1 MKKQLLLLVMMLLPL
16 VVWADAVN
24 INGIYYNLSGSTAEV
39 TSHPDK
45 YSGSI
50 VIPSSVKY
58 GTNNYTVTGIGNLA
72 FYQCTELTEL
82 TIPSSITYIGDTSD
96 PRNAYVFD
104 GCNENVFKKVKIS
117 DLEAWC
123 KITFADNSYANPL
136 KKAHH
141 LYLNESEITD
151 LVIPNTITTLGT
163 FQFESCYGITSL
175 TIPSTVTNLGLATF
189 YDCRNLTTVNIAPGL
204 TTIGVNMFL
213 WCEKL
218 TSINIPNTVTTI
230 QNGAFGNTG
239 LTSIEIPN
247 SVTSIEYCAFQV
259 CKDLTSITIPNSVTS
274 IGNYAFIECSSLGSI
289 EIPNSVTSIGDGA
302 LRGCYGLKS
311 ITVDAGNTVYDSR
324 GGCNA
329 IINTTSNTLITGCS
343 TTTIPNSVTSIG
355 DYAFSGCSPTSM
367 EIPNSVTSI
376 GIEAFSG
383 CGGLTSVSIPN
394 SVTSI
399 GHAAFQ
405 GCSRLTSIEIPNTVT
420 SIASSLFRYCSGLTS
435 IEIPNS
441 VTSIGEWAFYQ
452 CSGLTSITIP
462 NSVNKIGNTAFY
474 QCHKLNSVTIPNSV
488 TSIEE
493 GLFMYC
499 TSLTSI
505 TIPYSVKKIGENA
518 FYGCSNLSSVSIER
532 IKPITIL
539 SNVFTN
545 RTNAT
550 LYVPSGNKKLYE
562 AANYWKEFKE
572 IVEKAEW
579 TPRNINFADAK
590 VKAICIQNWDINGDG
605 ELAKQEADI
614 VTNLGEVFAGNT
626 SITSFNELQYFTGLT
641 SIERKIF
648 SGCNSLTS
656 ITIPSSVNNIEYGAF
671 AGCRSLISITV
682 DANNSSYDSRNGCN
696 AIIRTA
702 DNVLMAGCSKTIIEN
717 SVKAI
722 APLAFAGYDN
732 IVSIEIP
739 NSVEDIAP
747 SAFDSCTGLTTLTLP
762 NSVKYIWDRAFYNCT
777 GLSEIQSFIES
788 PFTIRDDVFWS
799 WNETDGTDDK
809 TTLYENIKLYVPY
822 GKVDTYKATNGW
834 KNFKNILEMADTSPI
849 TITADNMTIEY
860 GDALPEFTF
869 KSEGGELSGTPT
881 ITCEATATSPAGNY
895 PIIVSKGT
903 VENLHVT
910 YVAGTLTIGK
920 APLTIKVGNYTK
932 KQGEQNPEFALSYEG
947 FKLDQTN
954 EVLSKQPVVSCE
966 ANATSEPGE
975 YPIVVSGA
983 EADNYEISYVAGV
996 LTITEA
1002 DPVTVT
1008 ANSYTITYGD
1018 PLPTFEYTSEGAA
1031 LNGTP
1036 AITCEATANSPAG
1049 IYPITIAK
1057 GTVTNYNVT
1066 YVNGILTINKGDQT
1080 ISWEQNFD
1088 DIKVGDQVEL
1098 TAISSSGL
1106 PITYIMDENTIAELY
1121 TVGNKTYLDCKAAGT
1136 VHIAATQEGNNNYN
1150 SSVRIRRFVTIGEPT
1165 GINQIENASFKGG
1178 TIYDL
1183 NGRKLNT
1190 PRKGINVIK
1199 GKKVVIK

>member
-1 MKKQLLLLVMMLLPL
+1 M
-16 VVWADAVN
+16 
-24 INGIYYNLSGSTAEV
+24 
-39 TSHPDK
+39 
-45 YSGSI
+45 
-50 VIPSSVKY
+50 IPSSVKY
-58 GTNNYTVTGIGNLA
+58 GTNNYTVIGIGNRA

-82 TIPSSITYIGDTSD
+82 TIPTSITYIGNTSD
-96 PRNAYVFD
+96 RLFANVFE
-104 GCNENVFKKVKIS
+104 GCNENVFKKVRIS

-136 KKAHH
+136 KIAHH

-163 FQFESCYGITSL
+163 FQFESCHGITSL
-175 TIPSTVTNLGLATF
+175 TIPSTVTDLGLATF
-189 YDCRNLTTVNIAPGL
+189 YDCRNLTTVNISPGL

-213 WCEKL
+213 WCKKL

-274 IGNYAFIECSSLGSI
+274 IGERAFIECSSLGSI

-302 LRGCYGLKS
+302 LRDCYGLKS

-355 DYAFSGCSPTSM
+355 DYAFSGCSLTSM

-399 GHAAFQ
+399 GYAAFQ

-420 SIASSLFRYCSGLTS
+420 SIASSLFMYCSGLTS

-441 VTSIGEWAFYQ
+441 VTSIGGNAFYQ

-462 NSVNKIGNTAFY
+462 NSVNKIGATAFY
-474 QCHKLNSVTIPNSV
+474 QCSKLNSVTIPNSV

-505 TIPYSVKKIGENA
+505 NIPYSVNKIGKNA
-518 FYGCSNLSSVSIER
+518 FYGCSNLNSVSIER
-532 IKPITIL
+532 IKPIAIL
-539 SNVFTN
+539 SGVFTN

-550 LYVPSGNKKLYE
+550 LYVPSGSKELYE

-572 IVEKAEW
+572 IVEKEEW
-579 TPRNINFADAK
+579 APININFADAE

-605 ELAKQEADI
+605 ELANQEADI

-626 SITSFNELQYFTGLT
+626 SITSFNELRYFRGLT
-641 SIERKIF
+641 SLERKIF
-648 SGCNSLTS
+648 SGCSSLTS

-671 AGCRSLISITV
+671 AGCRSLISIAV

-762 NSVKYIWDRAFYNCT
+762 NSVKYIWDRAFYDCT
-777 GLSEIQSFIES
+777 GLSEIYSHIET
-788 PFTIRDDVFWS
+788 PFAINDNVFWS
-799 WNETDGTDDK
+799 RNNGTDDT
-809 TTLYENIKLYVPY
+809 TTLYETIKLYVPK
-822 GKVDTYKATNGW
+822 GKVDAYKATDGW
-834 KNFKNILEMADTSPI
+834 KNFK
-849 TITADNMTIEY
+849 TIV
-860 GDALPEFTF
+860 
-869 KSEGGELSGTPT
+869 ELNSDDIP
-881 ITCEATATSPAGNY
+881 ATQKCAKP
-895 PIIVSKGT
+895 
-903 VENLHVT
+903 
-910 YVAGTLTIGK
+910 
-920 APLTIKVGNYTK
+920 
-932 KQGEQNPEFALSYEG
+932 
-947 FKLDQTN
+947 
-954 EVLSKQPVVSCE
+954 
-966 ANATSEPGE
+966 
-975 YPIVVSGA
+975 
-983 EADNYEISYVAGV
+983 EISYANGKISLSCETEGV
-996 LTITEA
+996 DFVSEVTVSDPKKYYDSEFTPSLTCKISVYATKEGYENSDVETREIVIGNGQSSPVGDINKDGNVTIT
-1002 DPVTVT
+1002 DVI
-1008 ANSYTITYGD
+1008 NLLDII
-1018 PLPTFEYTSEGAA
+1018 
-1031 LNGTP
+1031 LN
-1036 AITCEATANSPAG
+1036 
-1049 IYPITIAK
+1049 
-1057 GTVTNYNVT
+1057 
-1066 YVNGILTINKGDQT
+1066 Q
-1080 ISWEQNFD
+1080 
-1088 DIKVGDQVEL
+1088 
-1098 TAISSSGL
+1098 
-1106 PITYIMDENTIAELY
+1106 
-1121 TVGNKTYLDCKAAGT
+1121 
-1136 VHIAATQEGNNNYN
+1136 
-1150 SSVRIRRFVTIGEPT
+1150 
-1165 GINQIENASFKGG
+1165 
-1178 TIYDL
+1178 
-1183 NGRKLNT
+1183 
-1190 PRKGINVIK
+1190 
-1199 GKKVVIK
+1199 

>member
-1 MKKQLLLLVMMLLPL
+1 
-16 VVWADAVN
+16 
-24 INGIYYNLSGSTAEV
+24 
-39 TSHPDK
+39 
-45 YSGSI
+45 

-58 GTNNYTVTGIGNLA
+58 GTNNYTVTGIGNRA

-82 TIPSSITYIGDTSD
+82 TIPTSITYIGNTLD
-96 PRNAYVFD
+96 RINADVFR
-104 GCNENVFKKVKIS
+104 GCNGNVFKKVKIS

-136 KKAHH
+136 IVAHH

-163 FQFESCYGITSL
+163 FQFESCHGITSL
-175 TIPSTVTNLGLATF
+175 TIPSNVTDLGLATF

-204 TTIGVNMFL
+204 TTIGVNMFNA
-213 WCEKL
+213 CDNL

-230 QNGAFGNTG
+230 QHGAFIYSG
-239 LTSIEIPN
+239 
-247 SVTSIEYCAFQV
+247 
-259 CKDLTSITIPNSVTS
+259 LTSITIPNSVTS
-274 IGNYAFIECSSLGSI
+274 IDYQAFACCQGLTSVTIPNSVTSIGDGAFIECSSLGSI
-289 EIPNSVTSIGDGA
+289 EIPNSVTSIGEGA

-311 ITVDAGNTVYDSR
+311 IKVDAGNTVYDSR

-329 IINTTSNTLITGCS
+329 IINTTSNTLIAGCS
-343 TTTIPNSVTSIG
+343 TTTIPNSVTIIG
-355 DYAFSGCSPTSM
+355 DYAFSGCSPTSI

-376 GIEAFSG
+376 GREAFSG

-399 GHAAFQ
+399 GYAAFQ
-405 GCSRLTSIEIPNTVT
+405 GCSRLTSIEIPNSVT
-420 SIASSLFRYCSGLTS
+420 SIESSLFRYCSGLTS

-441 VTSIGEWAFYQ
+441 VTSIGEGAFYQ

-462 NSVNKIGNTAFY
+462 NSVNKIGYTAFY
-474 QCHKLNSVTIPNSV
+474 QCSKLNSVTIPNSV
-488 TSIEE
+488 TSIESS
-493 GLFMYC
+493 LFMHC

-518 FYGCSNLSSVSIER
+518 FYGCSNLNSVSIER

-641 SIERKIF
+641 SIERNIF
-648 SGCNSLTS
+648 SGCSSLNS
-656 ITIPSSVNNIEYGAF
+656 ITIPSSVNSIEYGAF

-702 DNVLMAGCSKTIIEN
+702 DNLLMAGCSKTVIEN

-722 APLAFAGYDN
+722 APLAFASYDN

-747 SAFDSCTGLTTLTLP
+747 SAFDSCTGLTNLTLP
-762 NSVKYIWDRAFYNCT
+762 NSVKYILDRAFYNCT
-777 GLSEIQSFIES
+777 GLSEIHSLIES

-799 WNETDGTDDK
+799 WNETNGTDDK

-849 TITADNMTIEY
+849 NITADNMTIEY

-881 ITCEATATSPAGNY
+881 ITCEATSTSPVGNY
-895 PIIVSKGT
+895 PITVSKGT

-910 YVAGTLTIGK
+910 YVAGTLTITK
-920 APLTIKVGNYTK
+920 APL
-932 KQGEQNPEFALSYEG
+932 
-947 FKLDQTN
+947 
-954 EVLSKQPVVSCE
+954 
-966 ANATSEPGE
+966 
-975 YPIVVSGA
+975 
-983 EADNYEISYVAGV
+983 
-996 LTITEA
+996 
-1002 DPVTVT
+1002 TVT
-1008 ANSYTITYGD
+1008 ANSYTIKQGN
-1018 PLPTFEYTSEGAA
+1018 PLPTFEATYTGFKNSETSSMLTTQSTLTCSATSASAPGTYDIEVSGGTATNYSFSYTKGTLTITDADPLTVTTKSYTITYGDALPEYDYTSEGAT
-1031 LNGTP
+1031 LNGSP
-1036 AITCEATANSPAG
+1036 SISCSATTTSPVG
-1049 IYPITIAK
+1049 TYPITISK
-1057 GTVTNYNVT
+1057 GSVTNYNDT
-1066 YVNGILTINKGDQT
+1066 YVNGTLTITKAPLTIKAGTYTRKRGKDNPEFTLSYQGFKNNETKDVLSTQPSVTTNATENSPIGTYAVIVSGAEASNYEITHVNGTLIVERLMGDANGDGDLTEADVNAITNHIMGQT
-1080 ISWEQNFD
+1080 PNGFD
-1088 DIKVGDQVEL
+1088 E
-1098 TAISSSGL
+1098 
-1106 PITYIMDENTIAELY
+1106 
-1121 TVGNKTYLDCKAAGT
+1121 KAANVNGDNE
-1136 VHIAATQEGNNNYN
+1136 VNAADI
-1150 SSVRIRRFVTIGEPT
+1150 VAL
-1165 GINQIENASFKGG
+1165 IN
-1178 TIYDL
+1178 L
-1183 NGRKLNT
+1183 
-1190 PRKGINVIK
+1190 IK
-1199 GKKVVIK
+1199 NLSKD